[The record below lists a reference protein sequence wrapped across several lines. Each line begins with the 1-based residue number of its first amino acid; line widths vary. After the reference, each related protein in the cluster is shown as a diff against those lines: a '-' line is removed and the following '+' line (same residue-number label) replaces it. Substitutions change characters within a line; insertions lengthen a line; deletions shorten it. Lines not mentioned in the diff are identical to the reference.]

1 MWLSSVVLNVIAMG
15 LAYPNA
21 MASIGIFV
29 IATILAIIYNTVRYR
44 IRAAELVVGAARL
57 KPRGYLN
64 CQFTWTSLSLPQKFW
79 AESQRCA
86 PELNSRKSP
95 RLSVEWVQH

>member
-1 MWLSSVVLNVIAMG
+1 VECIGYVSLIYATRKYRLVEKDIDAYEVRQRNIMWLSSVVLNVIAVG

-44 IRAAELVVGAARL
+44 IRVAELVVGATRL

-64 CQFTWTSLSLPQKFW
+64 C
-79 AESQRCA
+79 
-86 PELNSRKSP
+86 
-95 RLSVEWVQH
+95 